1 MRRFGGSG
9 ISIRVD
15 TNLGRT
21 RLQTLEIDMLKKIG
35 QTARQAFCSKVIYA
49 GLALAYGAACFGA
62 DKEAVHM
69 AATALYTALVMAR
82 H

>member
-1 MRRFGGSG
+1 M
-9 ISIRVD
+9 
-15 TNLGRT
+15 
-21 RLQTLEIDMLKKIG
+21 KKIKCYA
-35 QTARQAFCSKVIYA
+35 QKAFCSKVIYA

-69 AATALYTALVMAR
+69 AAAALYSALVMAR

>member
-1 MRRFGGSG
+1 METTM
-9 ISIRVD
+9 IEKAM
-15 TNLGRT
+15 NC
-21 RLQTLEIDMLKKIG
+21 
-35 QTARQAFCSKVIYA
+35 ARQAFCSKVIYA

-69 AATALYTALVMAR
+69 AAAALYSALVMAR

>member
-1 MRRFGGSG
+1 MTKRAFEKRHKIECGASRFG
-9 ISIRVD
+9 V
-15 TNLGRT
+15 
-21 RLQTLEIDMLKKIG
+21 
-35 QTARQAFCSKVIYA
+35 
-49 GLALAYGAACFGA
+49 

>member
-1 MRRFGGSG
+1 M
-9 ISIRVD
+9 
-15 TNLGRT
+15 
-21 RLQTLEIDMLKKIG
+21 MKKFEDYA
-35 QTARQAFCSKVIYA
+35 QKAFCSKVIYA
-49 GLALAYGAACFGA
+49 GLALAYGAACFGV